1 VAHVHQLFLSLPPD
15 RMIQMR
21 LKMIVY
27 VTVLPVILLS
37 IAGCG
42 HVQTSSTENCVT
54 VQDFGC
60 PAGDKPCP
68 YPPYC
73 RP

>member
-1 VAHVHQLFLSLPPD
+1 MNMKRMLRNMMVLVA
-15 RMIQMR
+15 
-21 LKMIVY
+21 
-27 VTVLPVILLS
+27 LLS
-37 IAGCG
+37 ISGCG
-42 HVQTSSTENCVT
+42 HVQTTSTENCVT

-60 PAGDKPCP
+60 PGGDKPCP